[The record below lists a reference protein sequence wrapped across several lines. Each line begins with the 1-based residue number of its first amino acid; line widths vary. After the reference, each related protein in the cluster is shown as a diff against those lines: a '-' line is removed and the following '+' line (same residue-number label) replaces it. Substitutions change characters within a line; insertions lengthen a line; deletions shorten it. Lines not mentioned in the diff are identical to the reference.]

1 MKWPSLET
9 VVAWLSQGTMS
20 WPSLETALTWYAGFM
35 LVFFFAINSYYLV
48 LTLAGFW
55 RTVRTVLEIQLT
67 DRRRLLRSPLTPP
80 VSVLAPAFNEE
91 ANVVE
96 NVRSLLMLDY
106 PLFEVIV
113 VNDGSTDHTL
123 EALIEEFELRPTA
136 RSFEYA
142 VPCKPI
148 RCVYESAT
156 YSNLVLV
163 DKDNGGKADALN
175 AGLNLS
181 LYPLFC
187 AIDADSILDSD
198 ALLRLVR
205 PFIDAPGVTIAAGG
219 VVRVANGCDIRAG
232 RVRQVRLTRRPLPL
246 VQIVEYLRAFLF
258 GRMGWSGGNSL
269 LVISGAFGLFE
280 KRTAVLAGGY
290 ATDTVGEDMELVVR
304 MHRHRH
310 DRKQPYRIGFVP
322 DPICWTEV
330 PEKLRVLRRQR
341 TRWQRGLIDTI
352 WRHRAMIGRPRYG
365 MVGLVSLPG
374 FAIFEMLSPLVE
386 LSGYLL
392 LPVLWLNGL
401 LDLWYAGTFLVLSL
415 LYAVLVSVLAVL
427 LEDIAFRR
435 YPKLR
440 DLGVLVLGAVLEN
453 LGYRQLTVWW
463 RVRAFWEYFRG
474 DLSWG
479 AMERRGV
486 SATT

>member
-1 MKWPSLET
+1 MDWEPA
-9 VVAWLSQGTMS
+9 VR
-20 WPSLETALTWYAGFM
+20 WYTIFM
-35 LVFFFAINSYYLV
+35 LLFFFAINSYYLI
-48 LTLAGFW
+48 LTITGFW
-55 RTVRTVLEIQLT
+55 RTIRDVLEIQWT
-67 DRRRLLRSPLTPP
+67 DRRRLLRSPFTPP
-80 VSVLAPAFNEE
+80 ISVLAPAYNEQ
-91 ANVVE
+91 ANIVE

-113 VNDGSTDHTL
+113 INDGSSDNTL
-123 EALIEEFELRPTA
+123 EAIIEEFELRPTA

-142 VPCKPI
+142 VPCKAI

-156 YSNLVLV
+156 YSNLILV

-187 AIDADSILDSD
+187 AIDADSILESD

-219 VVRVANGCDIRAG
+219 VVRVANGCEISGG
-232 RVRQVRLTRRPLPL
+232 RVRQVRLVRRALPL
-246 VQIVEYLRAFLF
+246 IQIVEYLRAFLF

-290 ATDTVGEDMELVVR
+290 AADTVGEDMELVVR
-304 MHRHRH
+304 MHRVVHE
-310 DRKQPYRIGFVP
+310 RKQPYRIGFVP

-330 PEKLRVLRRQR
+330 PETLKVLRRQR

-352 WRHRAMIGRPRYG
+352 VRHGAMIGRPRYG
-365 MVGLVSLPG
+365 TVGLVSLPA
-374 FAIFEMLSPLVE
+374 FALFEMMSPLIE

-392 LPVLWLNGL
+392 LPVLWWYGL
-401 LDLWYAGTFLVLSL
+401 LTPSYAGTVLVLSL
-415 LYAVLVSVLAVL
+415 VYAILVSVLAVL
-427 LEDIAFRR
+427 LEDLAFRR
-435 YPKLR
+435 YPRLR
-440 DLGVLVLGAVLEN
+440 DLGVLIGGAVLEN

-463 RVRAFWEYFRG
+463 RVRAFWEYLRG

-479 AMERRGV
+479 AMERRGMT
-486 SATT
+486 AT